1 MMYFILF
8 FYFIYKIKM
17 FMFFFDLFPKM
28 SQTMNPYSLL
38 NDVFF
43 FFPEIFLFLSIM
55 FIFCFLLIQLQSKFR
70 LLHVMFFL
78 SIFSC
83 CFYFFLLLDQPN
95 FIFFLFFNGS
105 IQISYFIQVSKMIIT
120 FLTLCVF

>member
-1 MMYFILF
+1 MFLF
-8 FYFIYKIKM
+8 D
-17 FMFFFDLFPKM
+17 FFPEM
-28 SQTMNPYSLL
+28 PQTMNPYSLL

-43 FFPEIFLFLSIM
+43 FFPEIFLFLSII

-70 LLHVMFFL
+70 VLHVMFFL

>member
-17 FMFFFDLFPKM
+17 FMFFFDLFPEM

-120 FLTLCVF
+120 FLTICVF

>member
-17 FMFFFDLFPKM
+17 FMFFFDLFPEM